1 MLFPEVA
8 TKTRIVYQLKVT
20 LRDISPPIW
29 RRVQLSDE
37 TPLSK
42 LHRVLQLLFDWD
54 DSHLY
59 DFEANRTVYSLPS
72 PDDRDFGRN
81 IVDEKS
87 ASLNLV
93 IQKVG
98 ETFLYRYD
106 FGDDWHHDILLEAIM
121 IAEPDAVYPRCIAGA
136 RNAPPEDSGGP
147 WGYTEY
153 VEALSDPAHDRH
165 DELLD
170 WNGPFD
176 PEEFSLAAVNASL
189 QREFVRRAPKKKSA
203 KPKHTAH

>member
-1 MLFPEVA
+1 M
-8 TKTRIVYQLKVT
+8 
-20 LRDISPPIW
+20 
-29 RRVQLSDE
+29 SDE
-37 TPLSK
+37 IPLSK
-42 LHRVLQLLFDWD
+42 LHRVLQLLFKWEGY
-54 DSHLY
+54 HLH
-59 DFEANRTVYSLPS
+59 DFVANRIVYSVPS
-72 PDDRDFGRN
+72 HEDRDFDRN
-81 IVDEKS
+81 VVDEKLVP
-87 ASLNLV
+87 LNR
-93 IQKVG
+93 IIHHVG

-106 FGDDWHHDILLEAIM
+106 FGDDWHHDIVLEAIM
-121 IAEPDAVYPRCIAGA
+121 LAEPDAVYPRCIAGA

-189 QREFVRRAPKKKSA
+189 QREFLRRAPKKKSA
-203 KPKHTAH
+203 KPKNTAH